1 MKDFNGAGSIVTTP
15 TVVGKLSKITMKT
28 FQIHNKWFRALLHV
42 AAWVI
47 IFSLPYLLKS
57 PYEQQKIR
65 RPDAQGFLYLDG
77 ITNIF
82 WVGVFYLNAFYLTE
96 RFIYKKK
103 YFLYTII
110 LIAVYCL
117 IMFFHGLLFTELIA
131 SRRFNFQMSASHNL
145 TTFLLTVAASI
156 TLKLVWDKSEADRL
170 WQEKQEENLKTEL
183 SFLRSQIS
191 PHFVFN
197 VLNNMVALAR
207 LKSDQLEPT
216 IMKLSNLMQYMLYET
231 DEEKVLLAT
240 EVEYLHS
247 YIDLQQQR
255 FGSKVKLN
263 VSLNA
268 TEDWLSI
275 EPMMLIPFVENAF
288 KHGVGM
294 IDNPE
299 INIHLETKDKQLLF
313 EVSNKYNNETK
324 EVKDKTSGI
333 GLPNVTR
340 RLNLLYGNQHKLLI
354 NRKDG
359 WFSISLKLNLH

>member
-1 MKDFNGAGSIVTTP
+1 
-15 TVVGKLSKITMKT
+15 MKT
-28 FQIHNKWFRALLHV
+28 FPINKNWGKALLHI

-47 IFSLPYLLKS
+47 VFSLPYLLRS
-57 PYEQQKIR
+57 PYEQQKIK
-65 RPDAQGFLYLDG
+65 RPDAEGFLYLDS

-82 WVGVFYLNAFYLTE
+82 WVAVFYLNAFVLTE

-103 YFLYTII
+103 YLLYT
-110 LIAVYCL
+110 LTLVGVYCL
-117 IMFFHGLLFTELIA
+117 IMFFHGLLFTQLIK
-131 SRRFNFQMSASHNL
+131 SRSFSFGMSASHNL
-145 TTFLLTVAASI
+145 TTYLLTVAASL
-156 TLKLVWDKSEADRL
+156 TLKLIWDKSQSDRL
-170 WQEKQEENLKTEL
+170 LQEKQEESLKTEL

-240 EVEYLHS
+240 EVEYLQS
-247 YIDLQQQR
+247 YIDLQRQR
-255 FGSKVKLN
+255 FGSKVKMSVTLH
-263 VSLNA
+263 A
-268 TEDWLSI
+268 EEDWLSI
-275 EPMMLIPFVENAF
+275 EPMLLIPFVENAF

-294 IDNPE
+294 IENPE
-299 INIHLETKDKQLLF
+299 INIHLATKDKQLLF
-313 EVSNKYNNETK
+313 EVSNKYNSETE

-333 GLPNVTR
+333 GLPNVMR
-340 RLNLLYGNQHKLLI
+340 RLKLLYANQHELII
-354 NRKDG
+354 NRKNG

>member
-1 MKDFNGAGSIVTTP
+1 
-15 TVVGKLSKITMKT
+15 MKT
-28 FQIHNKWFRALLHV
+28 NLINKKWLKVLLHV
-42 AAWVI
+42 AAWLVV
-47 IFSLPYLLKS
+47 FSLPYLLRS
-57 PYEQQKIR
+57 PYDPQKNID
-65 RPDAQGFLYLDG
+65 PDRQGFVYLNL

-82 WVGVFYLNAFYLTE
+82 WVGLFYLNAFVLTE

-103 YFLYTII
+103 YMQYI
-110 LIAVYCL
+110 LILLGVYGI
-117 IMFFHGLLFTELIA
+117 IMLFHGFLFTHLIKT
-131 SRRFNFQMSASHNL
+131 RPFIFQRSASFNL

-156 TLKLVWDKSEADRL
+156 TYKLIWDKSETDRL
-170 WQEKQEENLKTEL
+170 LQEKQEENLKTEL

-231 DEEKVLLAT
+231 DEEKVMLAT

-263 VSLNA
+263 VSLDA
-268 TEDWLSI
+268 KEDWLSI

-294 IDNPE
+294 IENPE
-299 INIHLETKDKQLLF
+299 INIRLQTNENQLLF
-313 EVSNKYNNETK
+313 EVSNKYNNETN

-333 GLPNVTR
+333 GLPNVMR
-340 RLNLLYGNQHKLLI
+340 RLNLLYGNRHELLI
-354 NRKDG
+354 TRKDG

>member
-1 MKDFNGAGSIVTTP
+1 MKQNLLNI
-15 TVVGKLSKITMKT
+15 
-28 FQIHNKWFRALLHV
+28 KWLRVILHV
-42 AAWVI
+42 AAWIV
-47 IFSLPYLLKS
+47 IFSLPYLLRS
-57 PYEQQKIR
+57 PYDPQRTKD
-65 RPDAQGFLYLDG
+65 PDQQGFLYLNLLTD
-77 ITNIF
+77 IF
-82 WVGVFYLNAFYLTE
+82 WIGLFYLNAFVLTE

-103 YFLYTII
+103 YGQYI
-110 LIAVYCL
+110 LILVLVYCI
-117 IMFFHGLLFTELIA
+117 IMAFHGLFFTELIKV
-131 SRRFNFQMSASHNL
+131 RKFIFRMSASFNL

-156 TLKLVWDKSEADRL
+156 TYKLFWDKAETDRL
-170 WQEKQEENLKTEL
+170 LQEKQEENLKTEL

-231 DEEKVLLAT
+231 DEEKVMLDT
-240 EVEYLHS
+240 EIEYLQS

-263 VSLNA
+263 VSIDA
-268 TEDWLSI
+268 KEGWLSI

-294 IDNPE
+294 IEQPE
-299 INIHLETKDKQLLF
+299 INIHLHTDQKQLLF
-313 EVSNKYNNETK
+313 EVSNKYSPTSD

-333 GLPNVTR
+333 GLPNVMR

-359 WFSISLKLNLH
+359 QFSISLKLNLQ